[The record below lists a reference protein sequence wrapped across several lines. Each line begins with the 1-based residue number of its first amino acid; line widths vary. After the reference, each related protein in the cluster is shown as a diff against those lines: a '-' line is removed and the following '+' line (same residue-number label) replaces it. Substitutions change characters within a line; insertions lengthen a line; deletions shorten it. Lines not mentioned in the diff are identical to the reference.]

1 MNIQKK
7 AFQLVYDIIGII
19 LRWDKNQLSDK
30 EAISEIVD
38 ILASDA
44 QNDEELVQKIKKK
57 KSNFLQ
63 QKLNPLVIGAV
74 SIVILFMAITPFV
87 GILNIENTM
96 PAEEPKIVFE
106 QMDEMQSDV
115 KEKIQNRTVIEEFEK
130 ITGLNEG

>member
-7 AFQLVYDIIGII
+7 AFQLIYDIIGII

-30 EAISEIVD
+30 EAMSQIVD
-38 ILASDA
+38 ILASDT
-44 QNDEELVQKIKKK
+44 QNDEELVQKIEKK

-74 SIVILFMAITPFV
+74 SIVILFMAITPFI
-87 GILNIENTM
+87 GILDNENTM
-96 PAEEPKIVFE
+96 PDEEPKIVFE
-106 QMDEMQSDV
+106 QMEEMQSDV
-115 KEKIQNRTVIEEFEK
+115 EEKIQNRTVIEEFEN